1 MTLEIYSDKLNWFPH
16 EALQGKSM
24 CQRQTRRKCSCLQI
38 LLLVTLAFRTYRS
51 CVDSQLPK
59 VLLVRSSGHPFGISN
74 LNWIERFL
82 SICCLYSTLEQ
93 SCAYKMVASCCKTVV
108 PDEKKFWTMYESN
121 LWWRWVKTE
130 VLIPLERW
138 KVCFL
143 WAGCITVTSKLG
155 QRLSSVLF
163 GLVLAQ
169 ILIKGKGYFEKNMV
183 IISVEIR
190 Q

>member
-1 MTLEIYSDKLNWFPH
+1 M
-16 EALQGKSM
+16 
-24 CQRQTRRKCSCLQI
+24 
-38 LLLVTLAFRTYRS
+38 
-51 CVDSQLPK
+51 
-59 VLLVRSSGHPFGISN
+59 
-74 LNWIERFL
+74 
-82 SICCLYSTLEQ
+82 
-93 SCAYKMVASCCKTVV
+93 
-108 PDEKKFWTMYESN
+108 
-121 LWWRWVKTE
+121 KTE

-169 ILIKGKGYFEKNMV
+169 IPIEAKGYFEKNMV